1 MRRKTKEPVVF
12 DQTELTKEL
21 KREARA
27 VGLSE
32 NTAKVVS
39 ERATEKVAK
48 WVSDKE
54 IITQD
59 DLHRRIAKEVKQY
72 SQDLA
77 YVYENRGKII

>member
-1 MRRKTKEPVVF
+1 MVF

-32 NTAKVVS
+32 NTTKVVS
-39 ERATEKVAK
+39 ERVAGKVAK
-48 WVSDKE
+48 WVSDKDVV
-54 IITQD
+54 TQD
-59 DLHRRIAKEVKQY
+59 DLYRRIAKEAKRY